1 MARTILFAVDSS
13 EDSYNAVRWA
23 TEHLLRAGD
32 RVVILHAQSQPDLVQ
47 GMVAK
52 EVPLDP
58 ETVESIRT
66 HISNLSRRTLQKCQ
80 EICEAHKFSAKTRA
94 EIGDARTVIC
104 EQAGELNADLLVV
117 GSRGLGLLTRQ
128 LLGSVSSYCVHNAPV
143 PVLVVRP
150 EGEGTK

>member
-52 EVPLDP
+52 DVSLDP

-80 EICEAHKFSAKTRA
+80 EICEAHKFSAETRA

-104 EQAGELNADLLVV
+104 DQAGELNADLLVV
-117 GSRGLGLLTRQ
+117 GSRGLGLLTR
-128 LLGSVSSYCVHNAPV
+128 YCVHSAPV